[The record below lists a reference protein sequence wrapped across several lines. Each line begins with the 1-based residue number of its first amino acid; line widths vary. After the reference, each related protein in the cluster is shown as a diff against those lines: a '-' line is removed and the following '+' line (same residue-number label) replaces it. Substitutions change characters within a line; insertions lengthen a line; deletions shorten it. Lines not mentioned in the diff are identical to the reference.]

1 MALRDGGVKVALAGR
16 NVDKVKQ
23 FAKGILDEITGS
35 WGKERRTSVFR
46 EAHKLYEVVE
56 ADAKKPAQ
64 MLNLARS
71 TKVLVACAGPYGRYG
86 EASVKAACEGKCHYV
101 DITGEVPWVSKM
113 ARTWCSS
120 THLLYHKK
128 IIRTPTLEH
137 R

>member
-1 MALRDGGVKVALAGR
+1 M
-16 NVDKVKQ
+16 
-23 FAKGILDEITGS
+23 
-35 WGKERRTSVFR
+35 
-46 EAHKLYEVVE
+46 VE

-128 IIRTPTLEH
+128 MTRTPTLEH